1 MSYGTPPPPPP
12 PPPPGGYG
20 APPPPNDGSGA
31 PYGGGYT
38 GPPAP
43 LPQPGFGMPG
53 AYAGVPTRNNNA
65 LVSLICGIVA
75 FFCFGIILGP
85 IAIVMGR
92 KAQAEIAASG
102 GQQAGEGMAK
112 AGVILGIV
120 ACVLWAIGLI
130 ARLSG
135 ALN

>member
-20 APPPPNDGSGA
+20 APPPPNDGSGS
-31 PYGGGYT
+31 PYGGYT
-38 GPPAP
+38 GQPAP
-43 LPQPGFGMPG
+43 PPQQGYGAPGPYGG
-53 AYAGVPTRNNNA
+53 APARNNNA
-65 LVSLICGIVA
+65 LVSLICGIA
-75 FFCFGIILGP
+75 GFLCFGIVLGP
-85 IAIVMGR
+85 IAIITGR

-102 GQQAGEGMAK
+102 GRQSGEGMAK

-120 ACVLWAIGLI
+120 ALVLWVIGLVL
-130 ARLSG
+130 RLSG